1 MFSGIVSA
9 LGKVE
14 RIKKNGIHSIDL
26 SVKKINLDGF
36 LTKKTPITIG
46 SSILCSGICLTVK
59 QINKKILTFDVSDET
74 IMKTNFSSWKK
85 GTIINLERSLK
96 AGDEIGGHF
105 VSGHIDGVVKIKEM
119 VEENES
125 IRLRLNLTNKLKKFI
140 AEKGSVA
147 LNGISLTV
155 NKTGINF
162 FEVNIIPFTWQNT
175 NLNFLSV
182 NSSLNIEIDLLSR
195 YLINYNRV
203 KNSL

>member
-1 MFSGIVSA
+1 MFTGIVSH
-9 LGKVE
+9 LGKV
-14 RIKKNGIHSIDL
+14 
-26 SVKKINLDGF
+26 KKISHPDDWELMVDVINNNDPDCSF
-36 LTKKTPITIG
+36 NINSIAIG
-46 SSILCSGICLTVK
+46 ASISCSGICLTLKNVS
-59 QINKKILTFDVSDET
+59 NNTLFFDVSDET

-195 YLINYNRV
+195 YLVNYNRV

>member
-1 MFSGIVSA
+1 
-9 LGKVE
+9 
-14 RIKKNGIHSIDL
+14 
-26 SVKKINLDGF
+26 
-36 LTKKTPITIG
+36 
-46 SSILCSGICLTVK
+46 
-59 QINKKILTFDVSDET
+59 
-74 IMKTNFSSWKK
+74 
-85 GTIINLERSLK
+85 
-96 AGDEIGGHF
+96 
-105 VSGHIDGVVKIKEM
+105 M

>member
-1 MFSGIVSA
+1 M
-9 LGKVE
+9 
-14 RIKKNGIHSIDL
+14 
-26 SVKKINLDGF
+26 
-36 LTKKTPITIG
+36 
-46 SSILCSGICLTVK
+46 
-59 QINKKILTFDVSDET
+59 
-74 IMKTNFSSWKK
+74 
-85 GTIINLERSLK
+85 K

-125 IRLRLNLTNKLKKFI
+125 NKIEIKFNKKLKKFI

-203 KNSL
+203 KNNL